1 MSNKPSGNM
10 ETVYQTE
17 AQWTADTRVFGADV
31 VAITTDGANAGKH
44 KLFKGTGRWS
54 TLSYVE
60 DGGGGGAV
68 DSVNT
73 QTGVVVLDA
82 TDLDIIDFLL
92 VYGAGTP
99 GANGVY
105 PYVGQSNSKP
115 SYQKGSGNGSHLV
128 TWGAVSS
135 QWTIGLVDLS
145 PVYYYNS
152 TDDVATP
159 DLATFTVTAGA
170 GPVPTVVLFTGTVQ
184 QALQAMAALEGSRG
198 PIPKVYAFIASQSG
212 TDAPVVTVKAN
223 TLGGAV
229 VWTYDSTGVYFGT
242 LAGAFLASK
251 TIILTPLVAV
261 PGGIENGA
269 TIYLARQSDNEI
281 SITTN
286 DGGAAA
292 DGMLNNTGFKL
303 EVYP

>member
-1 MSNKPSGNM
+1 MNKPSGNA

-17 AQWTADTRVFGADV
+17 AQWTASEQVYGADV
-31 VAITTDGANAGKH
+31 IAITTDGANAGKH
-44 KLFKGTGRWS
+44 KLFKGTGKWS

-60 DGGGGGAV
+60 DGGSGV
-68 DSVNT
+68 TSVNGD
-73 QTGVVVLDA
+73 TGPAVVLGA
-82 TDLDIIDFLL
+82 EDIDVIDFLL

-105 PYVGQSNSKP
+105 PYVGESNSKP
-115 SYQKGSGNGSHLV
+115 SYQKGTGNGSHLV
-128 TWGAVSS
+128 TWGAVTDE
-135 QWTIGLVDLS
+135 WTIGLVDLS
-145 PVYYYNS
+145 PTYYYNS

-170 GPVPTVVLFTGTVQ
+170 GPVPGVELFTGTVQ
-184 QALQAMAALEGSRG
+184 QALQALAALEGSRG

-212 TDAPVVTVKAN
+212 TDAPVVTVLAN

-229 VWTYDSTGVYFGT
+229 VWTYDSTGSYFGT

-251 TIILTPLVAV
+251 TIILTQLVAA

-269 TIYLARQSDNEI
+269 TIYLARQSDNVI
-281 SITTN
+281 SIITN